1 MCVLVYVCMCV
12 CACMCVC
19 VCVCVCVC
27 FTVCVDIGVAYY
39 TYLKPKACSPL
50 DTSAINYVCYDFN
63 PLPTRWLRDLFEDA
77 DQNGD
82 GTLDLK
88 EVIAMLRRLNVG
100 VSKKVIKQKFKVHI
114 CLL

>member
-1 MCVLVYVCMCV
+1 M
-12 CACMCVC
+12 
-19 VCVCVCVC
+19 
-27 FTVCVDIGVAYY
+27 
-39 TYLKPKACSPL
+39 
-50 DTSAINYVCYDFN
+50 YVCYDFN